1 MKTGLTKLSEK
12 YLTALRK
19 HTKPGAQA
27 GVPSAAQLGR
37 QAVALGLETL
47 DLARIHELAL
57 TTLASPDSPAGARKQ
72 MIKQAKAF
80 FLKAIAPIEQTH
92 RPARKTDAHVQQLN
106 RTLRRRTVESSDSA
120 RHLRRGIAQR
130 QAAEAALK
138 KSGKQR
144 QQLLAESGRL
154 QKQSRRLTHKILAT
168 QENEWQPVTP
178 YHHHDS
184 HANLTVV
191 SKTKSHRNYN
201 ALIKI
206 EKQTTD
212 GGPGPRQFPAAKPGI
227 PYSWHGGQFRSAG
240 QLHGH

>member
-72 MIKQAKAF
+72 MIKQVKAF
-80 FLKAIAPIEQTH
+80 FLEAIAPIEQTH

-106 RTLRRRTVESSDSA
+106 QTLRRR
-120 RHLRRGIAQR
+120 
-130 QAAEAALK
+130 QAAERPSKRAGSSASSSWRSRGACRSNHAA
-138 KSGKQR
+138 
-144 QQLLAESGRL
+144 
-154 QKQSRRLTHKILAT
+154 
-168 QENEWQPVTP
+168 
-178 YHHHDS
+178 
-184 HANLTVV
+184 
-191 SKTKSHRNYN
+191 
-201 ALIKI
+201 
-206 EKQTTD
+206 
-212 GGPGPRQFPAAKPGI
+212 
-227 PYSWHGGQFRSAG
+227 
-240 QLHGH
+240 